1 MASLNA
7 FLVAVEMAERQ
18 RDAARQALQDLQR
31 ARSASEAQLQQL
43 QGYAHETEG
52 RWGMRADAT
61 VKPEV
66 MYHHYQF
73 MDRLGHAMGV
83 QSSVIGEQEGRVRA
97 ASQALLQAELRVAA
111 LRKVVERRRHDL
123 AQAEARRG
131 AETDGRAR
139 RAAFRKG
146 PGHGAGPWRAR
157 GAIIMTNDIQN
168 RTARAPSS
176 AHATHESRGARGAG
190 KAGNATAAD
199 AGTDAA
205 GGQGRFFAAAGI
217 ARGRAGRY
225 RCRCAAG
232 RGQWPG
238 RRPGR

>member
-31 ARSASEAQLQQL
+31 ARIASEAQLQQL

-111 LRKVVERRRHDL
+111 LRKVVERRRHDI
-123 AQAEARRG
+123 AQAEARRDQKQ
-131 AETDGRAR
+131 TDE
-139 RAAFRKG
+139 RAALRFGKAPGAGQG
-146 PGHGAGPWRAR
+146 PGGPEEL
-157 GAIIMTNDIQN
+157 T
-168 RTARAPSS
+168 T
-176 AHATHESRGARGAG
+176 
-190 KAGNATAAD
+190 
-199 AGTDAA
+199 
-205 GGQGRFFAAAGI
+205 
-217 ARGRAGRY
+217 
-225 RCRCAAG
+225 
-232 RGQWPG
+232 
-238 RRPGR
+238 